1 MGEGESRVVLLGG
14 GWLEGGME
22 GGETVSK
29 RKEGDEGW
37 LEIETCM

>member
-1 MGEGESRVVLLGG
+1 MGRGDDRVVRLGG
-14 GWLEGGME
+14 GGLEGGME